1 MTILPKPS
9 IDKKGNFKLPLP
21 LGLGSFG
28 KDHMEKS
35 LLGKQAYI
43 PQGASDVESV
53 NYNQHPNTAFSCI
66 KNGLTVLLILVTILL
81 GIFGGYI
88 IYRSFGNP
96 DNATKYHYRTLC
108 DVPYEAA
115 NSDKLF
121 APRFYQQSDDMDL
134 NLNWLL
140 PHLSGNR
147 IVPLDDSNFFREEIE
162 IDMSDD
168 ESYTKINV
176 PDFKDGRHGRFM
188 HDFKENQ
195 SAIIDATAKRCFIM
209 PLDRNTTL
217 PPKSFIDLMEKMGSG
232 YYNID
237 TDRVRRNMRVV
248 IPPITDLTLISE
260 RIANE
265 CYDMKVY
272 MLENYVS
279 GVFKREAKPIS
290 SNGKFAEY
298 SGKGVVE
305 FDLINIADIEEYE
318 RQHPK

>member
-1 MTILPKPS
+1 M
-9 IDKKGNFKLPLP
+9 N
-21 LGLGSFG
+21 GS
-28 KDHMEKS
+28 
-35 LLGKQAYI
+35 
-43 PQGASDVESV
+43 
-53 NYNQHPNTAFSCI
+53 N
-66 KNGLTVLLILVTILL
+66 LTV
-81 GIFGGYI
+81 
-88 IYRSFGNP
+88 
-96 DNATKYHYRTLC
+96 
-108 DVPYEAA
+108 
-115 NSDKLF
+115 
-121 APRFYQQSDDMDL
+121 PRFYPQPDELDL

-140 PHLSGNR
+140 PLTGRKSF
-147 IVPLDDSNFFREEIE
+147 PQADDDFFREEIE
-162 IDMSDD
+162 MDMSDD

-195 SAIIDATAKRCFIM
+195 SAIIDTTANRCFIM

-248 IPPITDLTLISE
+248 TPPITDLTLISE

-272 MLENYVS
+272 MLERYVS
-279 GVFKREAKPIS
+279 GVFKREALPIS

-298 SGKGVVE
+298 SGKGIVE
-305 FDLINIADIEEYE
+305 FDLVNIADIEEYE